1 MKIPESGTMEDGP
14 NSAPHNGQLG
24 PSGVGTSSSSVKVN
38 NGDDNN
44 PRTQYSIPGILHF
57 IQHEWA
63 RFEMER
69 SQWEVERAE
78 LQVTIIIETIWPFNL
93 SLSHS
98 VLFYLANVFPFFQ
111 TQIR

>member
-24 PSGVGTSSSSVKVN
+24 PSVGTSSSSVKAN
-38 NGDDNN
+38 NNDDNS

-78 LQVTIIIETIWPFNL
+78 LQVMISCINEYWLLDPIKGWEF
-93 SLSHS
+93 
-98 VLFYLANVFPFFQ
+98 VC
-111 TQIR
+111 

>member
-38 NGDDNN
+38 NSDDNN

-78 LQVTIIIETIWPFNL
+78 LQVMKIISSCSCLLLWTC
-93 SLSHS
+93 
-98 VLFYLANVFPFFQ
+98 V
-111 TQIR
+111 